1 MKEQENFPEEDIN
14 EMEIKKNLS
23 ETDFRI
29 MMVKVLNS
37 MRKDIVTMKKEQC
50 KIKNDIAQIQNILEG
65 IHRD

>member
-1 MKEQENFPEEDIN
+1 MKWRL
-14 EMEIKKNLS
+14 KKNLS

-29 MMVKVLNS
+29 MMVKVLYS